1 MKIAIYSNSPGAT
14 SGYGVSTHHLT
25 EGLVRLGHEVG
36 VLCNWG
42 YQGQSLFLD
51 MLELETN
58 KPIGS
63 GGFWLFPFDGYGM
76 GEAGAVQMAKAWNA
90 DLVIGNYDN
99 WVLNS
104 FAKSLAQE
112 GIPYAP
118 WAMHDWV
125 PEIDNLLWE
134 NLAPSTLVVPY
145 TKWAREQFMKHL
157 PRVHEHIYLGVD
169 TEVFRPVIGD
179 KIESGEVITKE
190 LMRSK
195 RGFEG
200 GRGDVHITL
209 INKMNKAERPNIPCM
224 IEAWKIFAENNR
236 DVRPKLFLHMNMDQG
251 DGYNLEHIVKSLG
264 IADQVLYT
272 AAFEQSMGLSA
283 EQMSALYNSSD
294 VLLNATMTE
303 GMGLPIVEAMACGV
317 PVVATDA
324 MCMREHLEPVSPE
337 LLVKPVGEWWH
348 RAPGKYVILNPYD
361 IADALER
368 SLSRDPERDKVTLSQ
383 YIQNTYDWD
392 RVIIPKWQ
400 EAIPRILEVAE
411 ETCLKTPEPSDE
423 LKKRAKPEVI

>member
-1 MKIAIYSNSPGAT
+1 M
-14 SGYGVSTHHLT
+14 
-25 EGLVRLGHEVG
+25 
-36 VLCNWG
+36 CNWG
-42 YQGQSLFLD
+42 YSGQPLFVD
-51 MLELETN
+51 MLEPETN

-63 GGFWLFPFDGYGM
+63 GGYVLFPFDNYGL
-76 GEAGAVQMAKAWNA
+76 GESGAVQMAKAWNA

-99 WVLNS
+99 WVLDS
-104 FAKSLAQE
+104 FAKSLANE
-112 GIPYAP
+112 RIPYVP

-134 NLAPSTLVVPY
+134 NLAHSTLVVPY
-145 TKWAREQFMKHL
+145 TKWAREQFTKHL

-169 TEVFRPVIGD
+169 TEVFRPVIGET
-179 KIESGEVITKE
+179 IESGEVITKE
-190 LMRSK
+190 MMRSK

-224 IEAWKIFAENNR
+224 IEGWKIFAENNR
-236 DVRPKLFLHMNMDQG
+236 DIRPKLFLHMNTNQG
-251 DGYNLEHIVKSLG
+251 DGYNLEYIINSLG
-264 IADQVLYT
+264 IADNVLYT
-272 AAFEQSMGLSA
+272 AAFERSMGLSA

-348 RAPGKYVILNPYD
+348 RAPGKYVILNPHD

-368 SLSRDPERDKVTLSQ
+368 SLSRDPEKDKVTLSQ

-400 EAIPRILEVAE
+400 KAIPRILAVAE
-411 ETCLKTPEPSDE
+411 EICLKTPEPSDE
-423 LKKRAKPEVI
+423 LKKRAEPEVI